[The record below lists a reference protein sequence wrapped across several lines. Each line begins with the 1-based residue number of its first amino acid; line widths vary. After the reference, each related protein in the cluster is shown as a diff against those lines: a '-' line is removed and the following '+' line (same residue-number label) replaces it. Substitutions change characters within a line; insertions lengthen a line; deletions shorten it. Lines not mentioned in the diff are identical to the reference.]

1 MSVQELKEA
10 ITKLE
15 PEELSELERW
25 IADYKFAL
33 WDAQLEEDVR
43 AGRLDQIAEEAE
55 REYQAGLVKP
65 LREKQ

>member
-25 IADYKFAL
+25 IADYRFAR
-33 WDAQLEEDVR
+33 WDEQLEEDVR
-43 AGRLDQIAEEAE
+43 AGRLDHMLDEVRADIKTG
-55 REYQAGLVKP
+55 RIKP
-65 LREKQ
+65 L

>member
-15 PEELSELERW
+15 PDELSELERW
-25 IADYKFAL
+25 IADYRFAL
-33 WDAQLEEDVR
+33 WDEQIEEDIR
-43 AGRLDQIAEEAE
+43 AGRLDKIIEKAE
-55 REYQAGLVKP
+55 REYRAGLAKP